1 MAENAM
7 EKNRGGLESRG
18 PGVGTAIVKKMFRE
32 VLRGKITPKWSPQIG
47 NRASHMP
54 RCLS

>member
-1 MAENAM
+1 MVENAM

-32 VLRGKITPKWSPQIG
+32 VLRGKITPVESP
-47 NRASHMP
+47 NT
-54 RCLS
+54 